1 MTFAGEIQQVI
12 MAALVAAPTREA
24 FGEIAASHELVDHFR
39 HHPAQDE

>member
-1 MTFAGEIQQVI
+1 M
-12 MAALVAAPTREA
+12 MAALVAARTREA